1 MENSKIQWT
10 DHTFNPW
17 WGCSK
22 ISPGCKHCY
31 AEKWADERF
40 HLNVWGAGAERR
52 VASETMWAKPTKW
65 NATAAKAGKRAR
77 VFCASMADVFED
89 YKGPNQGEV
98 QEARKRL
105 MRIIEDTPH
114 LDWLLLTKRPENA
127 ARMVPKSWGTKWPRN
142 AWVGCTVEDRNQ
154 AEERL
159 PHLLE
164 LPSSV
169 KFVSYEPA
177 LEWVDFK
184 PWVSQVNW
192 IIVGG
197 ESGPGARPFDPA
209 WAEGVVSLCRA
220 AQTPVFVKQFGAN
233 PTLRSGSGWGPVTA
247 TKGDDMAEWPEQLRV
262 REFPEGQPYD
272 AIQRNIRG

>member
-1 MENSKIQWT
+1 
-10 DHTFNPW
+10 
-17 WGCSK
+17 
-22 ISPGCKHCY
+22 
-31 AEKWADERF
+31 
-40 HLNVWGAGAERR
+40 
-52 VASETMWAKPTKW
+52 
-65 NATAAKAGKRAR
+65 
-77 VFCASMADVFED
+77 
-89 YKGPNQGEV
+89 
-98 QEARKRL
+98 
-105 MRIIEDTPH
+105 
-114 LDWLLLTKRPENA
+114 
-127 ARMVPKSWGTKWPRN
+127 
-142 AWVGCTVEDRNQ
+142 
-154 AEERL
+154 L